1 MSSVDNID
9 KNVDTIKNANK
20 KINDYLTITADGRF
34 DLKILSERPA
44 VGKETERERIE
55 RRQKEVANM
64 DKLLDVRNNPDVYLQ
79 LLTDRTINALEKS
92 AEQLGSWDTAE
103 KYFRLT
109 YNSFLANYSKSIP
122 EKK

>member
-1 MSSVDNID
+1 MSSVDNTD

-34 DLKILSERPA
+34 DLKLLSERLA

>member
-1 MSSVDNID
+1 MSSVDNTD

-34 DLKILSERPA
+34 DLKLLSERLA

-109 YNSFLANYSKSIP
+109 YNSFFANYSKSIP